1 MESPKDQKILN
12 SVKDSYQ
19 TIAEDF
25 STTRQVEWKEF
36 KFFKNYLKENL
47 SILDLGCGN
56 GRLLKFLQDH
66 YQEGKF
72 QYLGIDNSSKLI
84 KLAKLIHPK
93 FEFIEGDLIN
103 IPQKDNK
110 FDIVFCIAAFHH
122 LPSKKLRIQALNEVH
137 RVLKKNGIIIIT
149 VWNLWQSKYFKE
161 NIDAFFKSVFSFG
174 KHKFNDLYIPWK
186 DADQLIKTKRFYHNF
201 MPFELD
207 SLIKKSNFKILE
219 NFSVKKGVKV
229 PFPQSYNYIVIAQKN
244 D

>member
-1 MESPKDQKILN
+1 MKNQKDQNILN

-36 KFFKNYLKENL
+36 VFFKPYLKEND

-56 GRLLKFLQDH
+56 GRLVKFLQDH
-66 YQEGKF
+66 YQDKKF
-72 QYLGIDNSSKLI
+72 NYLGIDNSSKLI

-103 IPQKDNK
+103 IPQEENK
-110 FDIVFCIAAFHH
+110 YDIVFCIAAFHH
-122 LPSKKLRIQALNEVH
+122 LPSKKLRIKALNEMH
-137 RVLKKNGIIIIT
+137 RVLTKNGIIIIT

-161 NIDAFFKSVFSFG
+161 NMDALLKSVLSLG
-174 KHKFNDLYIPWK
+174 KHRFNDLYIPWK
-186 DADQLIKTKRFYHNF
+186 DADQLVKTKRFYHNF
-201 MPFELD
+201 MPFELN
-207 SLIKKSNFKILE
+207 SLIKKSNFKILD
-219 NFSVKKGVKV
+219 NFSVKKGKKV
-229 PFPQSYNYIVIAQKN
+229 SFAQSYNYIVIAQKN